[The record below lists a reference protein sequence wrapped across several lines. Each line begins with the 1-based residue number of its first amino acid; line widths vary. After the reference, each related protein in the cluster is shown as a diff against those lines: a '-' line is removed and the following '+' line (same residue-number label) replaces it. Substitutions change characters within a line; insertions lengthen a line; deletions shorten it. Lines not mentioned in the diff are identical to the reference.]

1 MTPWTPA
8 HPLSFPTMS
17 DEEAYKLR
25 DDGLREVAAA
35 YGLTDPPDVALIRW
49 TSWNDVGA
57 TVAQCLRDAG
67 FNAIGAGIIVS
78 YPDGIPPAQA
88 TAFDL
93 ALYVCTA
100 EYTVHPKYAEPFT
113 ADQFGVLYDYY
124 VEFEVPCVATLGVTV
139 SQTPTRETFI
149 AQSLQ
154 QGTQTW
160 DPWSEAQ
167 EHFAASDEGV
177 ISMSNKCPPYP
188 SAQYMWG

>member
-1 MTPWTPA
+1 
-8 HPLSFPTMS
+8 MS

-67 FNAIGAGIIVS
+67 FNAIGGGTTVR
-78 YPDGIPPAQA
+78 YPDGIGPAQT
-88 TAFDL
+88 TAFNL
-93 ALYVCTA
+93 AEYVCTA
-100 EYTVHPKYAEPFT
+100 EYTVHPKYAEPMT